1 MATSNYTQITV
12 RPDDRERFNHLCE
25 LDNRGVLLEF
35 TQLMDDEFWRRGLD
49 WPPKSD
55 VVNTDP

>member
-1 MATSNYTQITV
+1 MATSDYTQITV

-55 VVNTDP
+55 ADKTDS